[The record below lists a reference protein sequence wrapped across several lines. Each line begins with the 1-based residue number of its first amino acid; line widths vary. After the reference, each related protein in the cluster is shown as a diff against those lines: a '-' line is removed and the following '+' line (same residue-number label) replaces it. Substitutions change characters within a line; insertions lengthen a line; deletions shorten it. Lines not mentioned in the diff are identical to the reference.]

1 VYWKRWDNPAR
12 LKDIVD
18 GTLSLI
24 QTVFKR
30 DQISLEVDV
39 SENLPKIKCRSQQ
52 IQQVIMNLVTN
63 ARDSLN
69 EKYPDHD
76 ENKKI
81 IISSNLFKKERKD
94 WIRIT
99 VEDHGTGIDADI
111 KERLF
116 DPFFT
121 TKPRDVGTGL
131 GLSISYGIVKDHH
144 GELSVESEPGRYTKF
159 YMDLP
164 VDNGWELEKDAK
176 G

>member
-1 VYWKRWDNPAR
+1 MYWKRWDNPAR

-18 GTLSLI
+18 GALSLI

-30 DQISLEVDV
+30 DQISLEIDV
-39 SENLPKIKCRSQQ
+39 PEDLPKIKCRSQQ
-52 IQQVIMNLVTN
+52 IQQVIMNLITN

-81 IISSNLFKKERKD
+81 IVSSNLFKKERKD

-99 VEDHGTGIDADI
+99 
-111 KERLF
+111 
-116 DPFFT
+116 
-121 TKPRDVGTGL
+121 
-131 GLSISYGIVKDHH
+131 VKDHH

-159 YMDLP
+159 HMDLP
-164 VDNGWELEKDAK
+164 VDNGWDLEKDAK